1 MSNEFVPLVG
11 EWFRDEAGSSFK
23 IIHLDEAG
31 GTIEVQ
37 YLDGAV
43 EAMDADSWSERELVS
58 RAPPEDWSAAYD
70 DIEASELDET
80 EAAMRPHEWGNPLDT
95 LDTLESDD

>member
-11 EWFRDEAGSSFK
+11 DWYRDETGNSFK
-23 IIHLDEAG
+23 IIHMDEAAG
-31 GTIEVQ
+31 SIEVQ
-37 YLDGAV
+37 YLDGAL
-43 EAMDADSWSERELVS
+43 EAMELDSWSERELVGT
-58 RAPPEDWSAAYD
+58 APPEDWSAAFD

-95 LDTLESDD
+95 LDGLEDD